1 MFRLIR
7 RFLNPWQWLISIVV
21 IVIGV
26 VPVFIIDEMR
36 YQANKVAWIGNLD
49 SDNLS
54 SILLTFWPTATLSLS
69 LFNLC
74 FKRPILQPFIMA
86 FVLSFFAAL
95 LGSIMLSVMMW
106 GGDLALF
113 DYMIVLAPALA
124 PALLI
129 TRCLLIIKDK
139 HRWMSIVQAVGS
151 GLCILLVIFP
161 WRLWAVQRLS
171 GSQRNSLAK
180 VVFGESFIMTKQAVE
195 SCDAFQQYVGS
206 PFTLT
211 INTHTQWRD
220 SDTDRF
226 SYITTNQ
233 VIVSRRLI
241 FNFDYIG
248 LNKSGRIE
256 AVMEQKE
263 AFPGNYSHNEPM
275 QESSD
280 SFVPELSIQV
290 RLPPVD
296 PNSQDPLTTFD
307 CTPP

>member
-1 MFRLIR
+1 MFRLIQ
-7 RFLNPWQWLISIVV
+7 RFFSPWQWLISIVV

-26 VPVFIIDEMR
+26 VPVFITDEMN
-36 YQANKVAWIGNLD
+36 YKADKVAWIGSLNSD
-49 SDNLS
+49 STS
-54 SILLTFWPTATLSLS
+54 SIFLVFWPTAILSLS

-113 DYMIVLAPALA
+113 NYMIVLA

-211 INTHTQWRD
+211 INTHTQWRY

-233 VIVSRRLI
+233 VIVSRRLL

-256 AVMEQKE
+256 AAMRQKE
-263 AFPGNYSHNEPM
+263 AFPGNYSHNESI

-280 SFVPELSIQV
+280 PFVPELSIQV